1 MKILLIILNHHLY
14 GLDVP
19 VSIQCKKGKRSVYIT
34 STWYLLYRMDGWT
47 DRHWK
52 RNYLMLLSIDDACK
66 SDIGWPAEIIL
77 AKLIKWPEI
86 NIFVKLTQM
95 LKTCT
100 FTSFHNRGERST
112 YQRTQIK
119 SLCLTRRIKT
129 SLNNLYTTIIL
140 LYTDY
145 QPEKTCCHDK

>member
-1 MKILLIILNHHLY
+1 MSLSLSKCKRESATFTVLLHIIY
-14 GLDVP
+14 YTELD
-19 VSIQCKKGKRSVYIT
+19 
-34 STWYLLYRMDGWT
+34 DWT
-47 DRHWK
+47 DRHWR
-52 RNYLMLLSIDDACK
+52 RNYLILVNLDEAYEN
-66 SDIGWPAEIIL
+66 DIGWPTEIIL
-77 AKLIKWPEI
+77 AKLTKWLEI

-140 LYTDY
+140 SYTDY
-145 QPEKTCCHDK
+145 QTDNTCCHDK

>member
-1 MKILLIILNHHLY
+1 MSLSLSNVKRESATFSLLLHDIYSTDGRLNWQAL
-14 GLDVP
+14 
-19 VSIQCKKGKRSVYIT
+19 KE
-34 STWYLLYRMDGWT
+34 
-47 DRHWK
+47 
-52 RNYLMLLSIDDACK
+52 NYLILLSIDDACK

-140 LYTDY
+140 SYTDY
-145 QPEKTCCHDK
+145 QTDNTCCHDKETFNKIDTL

>member
-1 MKILLIILNHHLY
+1 M
-14 GLDVP
+14 
-19 VSIQCKKGKRSVYIT
+19 
-34 STWYLLYRMDGWT
+34 
-47 DRHWK
+47 
-52 RNYLMLLSIDDACK
+52 NYLNLISLDKFYDDDID
-66 SDIGWPAEIIL
+66 WPTEIIL
-77 AKLIKWPEI
+77 AKLTKWLEI

-95 LKTCT
+95 LKTCI

-140 LYTDY
+140 SYTDY
-145 QPEKTCCHDK
+145 QTEKTCCHDK